1 MTAGNTSNQNRV
13 LVACGFRG
21 SGKTTYVQN
30 ILKKQSN
37 IIVYD
42 PNEDEAYSWIP
53 NTVHS
58 LAELQE
64 FIEWCRTNNK
74 QFLAVRYVPEE
85 DESGSLFDDAN
96 EFCRLVWE
104 GQNLWVVFEEVHQI
118 ANTASPA
125 SMPPALRKI
134 INRGRH
140 RNISVMVTAI
150 RVSEIPTPIRA
161 GANTFVIFH
170 TAEPIDVKELL
181 KRIGSEATDEVMR
194 LEEHQAVVF
203 DVGTRSYF
211 IADSY
216 GETLSEI
223 RGGFE
228 TCNSNEREETE
239 PLRSGSDNRIVYFRK
254 KGEIS

>member
-37 IIVYD
+37 IFVYD

-74 QFLAVRYVPEE
+74 QSLAVRYVPEE

-96 EFCRLVWE
+96 EFCRMVWE

-118 ANTASPA
+118 ANTSSPA
-125 SMPPALRKI
+125 SMPSALRKI
-134 INRGRH
+134 VNRGRH

-170 TAEPIDVKELL
+170 TAEPRLML
-181 KRIGSEATDEVMR
+181 KALAAF
-194 LEEHQAVVF
+194 LE
-203 DVGTRSYF
+203 
-211 IADSY
+211 I
-216 GETLSEI
+216 LSEVLRQWAALLI
-223 RGGFE
+223 KRD
-228 TCNSNEREETE
+228 TCER
-239 PLRSGSDNRIVYFRK
+239 
-254 KGEIS
+254 

>member
-1 MTAGNTSNQNRV
+1 MTGNTSNQNRV

-37 IIVYD
+37 IFVYD

-64 FIEWCRTNNK
+64 FIEWARGK
-74 QFLAVRYVPEE
+74 PSFAARYVPGE

-96 EFCRLVWE
+96 EFCRMVWE

-170 TAEPIDVKELL
+170 TAEPIDVKELI

-194 LEEHQAVVF
+194 LEQHQAVVF

-216 GETLSEI
+216 GETLSEV
-223 RGGFE
+223 RGGFA
-228 TCNSNEREETE
+228 TCDPDESEETE
-239 PLRSGSDNRIVYFRK
+239 PLKSENDNRITYFRK
-254 KGEIS
+254 KA